1 MIPGRTQK
9 KKWVYYRDMT
19 IVLAMYSYF
28 HKEHIVKDLKAKC
41 ASGEVSD
48 EVEEYDGNEEP

>member
-1 MIPGRTQK
+1 
-9 KKWVYYRDMT
+9 MT